1 MCRNRLPAV
10 AETLLFN
17 ALREAI
23 DEEMARDP
31 HVCVMGEDVGQYG
44 GSYKVTKDLYEK
56 YGELR
61 VLDFAGDRA
70 GEVAIS
76 PPKSR
81 PPLNFFLPGLGGT
94 LGWRFLG
101 RLLFCATRFFPF
113 SH

>member
-1 MCRNRLPAV
+1 M

-44 GSYKVTKDLYEK
+44 GSYKVTKDLYDK

-61 VLDFAGDRA
+61 VLDTRSLRTPSRA
-70 GEVAIS
+70 WLWV
-76 PPKSR
+76 
-81 PPLNFFLPGLGGT
+81 LP
-94 LGWRFLG
+94 
-101 RLLFCATRFFPF
+101 
-113 SH
+113 